1 MKVLVAGDYCP
12 QERVADLFEKNNFSS
27 VFGSIKPLI
36 TEADVSIVN
45 LECPVCDG
53 DGQPIKKVGPN
64 LHCSSKGIEAMKWAG
79 FNCVTLANNH
89 FFDYGKEGVENTLQA
104 CKEYDLDIVGGGMNF
119 QEASKVLYKKING
132 ETLAIINCCEH
143 EFSIATEDS
152 AGSNPLNPIQ
162 QYYAI
167 KEAKKK
173 ADYVLVI
180 IHGGHEMWQL
190 PSPRMQETYRFLI
203 DAGADAVVNHH
214 QHCYS
219 GYEFYNDK
227 PIVYGL
233 GNFCFDKQGY
243 LPELW
248 CYGYMV
254 NINLSNKIK
263 IDLYPYEQ
271 CRKEPKVMFL
281 SNRKDFEERI
291 KELNDIISTPSK
303 LQEETYAYYSKNKKN
318 ICMAFE
324 PYRGRILNKLY
335 LLGLLPSFLSNNK
348 KKKLLNLL
356 QCESHRDKVLHNLN
370 TD

>member
-1 MKVLVAGDYCP
+1 MNVLIAGDFVP
-12 QERVADLFEKNNFSS
+12 RGRISNQIEGQNFSS
-27 VFGSIKPLI
+27 LENVRPIIQSMDY
-36 TEADVSIVN
+36 AIVN
-45 LECPVCDG
+45 YESPVCQG
-53 DGQPIKKVGPN
+53 NEKPISKIGPS
-64 LHCSSKGIEAMKWAG
+64 LRCSEKGVEAIKWTG

-89 FFDYGKEGVENTLQA
+89 FLDYGEKGVENTLQA
-104 CKEYDLDIVGGGMNF
+104 CREYGLDIVGGGKNL
-119 QEASKVLYKKING
+119 QEASKVLYKNIHGKK
-132 ETLAIINCCEH
+132 LAIINCCEH
-143 EFSIATEDS
+143 EFSIATDTS

-167 KEAKKK
+167 KEAKEK
-173 ADYVLVI
+173 ADYVLI
-180 IHGGHEMWQL
+180 IVHGGHEMWQL
-190 PSPRMQETYRFLI
+190 PSPRMQETYRFFI

-219 GYEFYNDK
+219 GYEFYNNK

-233 GNFCFDKQGY
+233 GNLCFDKQGY

-254 NINLSNKIK
+254 NINFSDEIK
-263 IDLYPYEQ
+263 IELYPYEQ

-281 SNRKDFEERI
+281 YDRKGFEERI
-291 KELNDIISTPSK
+291 KELNSIISFPQK

-335 LLGLLPSFLSNNK
+335 LIGLLPSFLNKNK

-356 QCESHRDKVLHNLN
+356 QCESHRDKVLHNLT

>member
-1 MKVLVAGDYCP
+1 MKVLIAGDFVP
-12 QERVADLFEKNNFSS
+12 RGRVSNQIEGLNFNFLEDVRPVIQS
-27 VFGSIKPLI
+27 VDY
-36 TEADVSIVN
+36 AIVN
-45 LECPVCDG
+45 YESPVCLG
-53 DGQPIKKVGPN
+53 NEKPIPKIGPS
-64 LHCSSKGIEAMKWAG
+64 LRCSEKGIEVIKWAG

-89 FFDYGKEGVENTLQA
+89 FLDYGKEGVENTLEA
-104 CKEYDLDIVGGGMNF
+104 CKEYGLDFVGGGVNY

-143 EFSIATEDS
+143 EFSIATDAS

-167 KEAKKK
+167 KEAKEK
-173 ADYVLVI
+173 ADYVLI
-180 IHGGHEMWQL
+180 IVHGGHEMWQL
-190 PSPRMQETYRFLI
+190 PSPRMQETYRFFI

-219 GYEFYNDK
+219 GYEFYNNK

-254 NINLSNKIK
+254 NINLSNEIK
-263 IDLYPYEQ
+263 IELYPYEQ
-271 CRKEPKVMFL
+271 CRKEPKVRFL
-281 SNRKDFEERI
+281 FDRKDFEGRI
-291 KELNDIISTPSK
+291 KELNNIITSPQK
-303 LQEETYAYYSKNKKN
+303 LQEVTYAYYSKNKKN

-335 LLGLLPSFLSNNK
+335 LIGLLPSFLNKNK

-356 QCESHRDKVLHNLN
+356 QCESHRDKVLHNLT